1 VSVVGFTASEIR
13 ALATQAELPI
23 SDAQIT
29 AIVDTIAVYESDDS
43 PCAGL
48 HHLSLGDAR
57 MSACAGAVEAE
68 FSYLHRGLPRHLGL
82 EVTVFAV
89 DGTVV
94 HSQDFG

>member
-1 VSVVGFTASEIR
+1 MSVAGFTASEIR
-13 ALATQAELPI
+13 ALARQAHLPI

-29 AIVDTIAVYESDDS
+29 AIVDAAAAYESDTS

-48 HHLSLGDAR
+48 HHLSLSDAR
-57 MSACAGAVEAE
+57 MPDFAGAIEAE
-68 FSYLHRGLPRHLGL
+68 FSYLHQGLPRHLGL

>member
-1 VSVVGFTASEIR
+1 MIVAGLTAEQIR
-13 ALATQAELPI
+13 ESAARARLPI
-23 SDAQIT
+23 SDAQV
-29 AIVDTIAVYESDDS
+29 AALVATICVYESAAS

-57 MSACAGAVEAE
+57 MTNFAGAIEAE

-89 DGTVV
+89 DGAVV
-94 HSQDFG
+94 YSQDHG